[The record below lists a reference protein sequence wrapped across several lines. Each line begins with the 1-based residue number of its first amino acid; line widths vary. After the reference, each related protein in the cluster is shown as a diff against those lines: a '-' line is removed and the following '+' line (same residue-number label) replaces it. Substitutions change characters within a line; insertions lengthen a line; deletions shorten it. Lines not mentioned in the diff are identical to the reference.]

1 MVKMYSTFIILTTYY
16 YKNLVIYFTRYVNRV
31 DKNVKFVLSRINGKI
46 EKHERKK
53 FSLVVQLELRTYAKT
68 A

>member
-1 MVKMYSTFIILTTYY
+1 MLKMYSTFIILTTYY

-53 FSLVVQLELRTYAKT
+53 FS
-68 A
+68 